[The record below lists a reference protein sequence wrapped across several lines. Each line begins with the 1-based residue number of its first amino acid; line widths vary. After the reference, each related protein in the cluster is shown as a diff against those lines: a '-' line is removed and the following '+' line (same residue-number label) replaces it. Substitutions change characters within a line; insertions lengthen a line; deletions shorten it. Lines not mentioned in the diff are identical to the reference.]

1 MKTACCSKWFPTR
14 TENAIRNPISFS
26 DSAWNSTSHI
36 SRFFKYSWS
45 FHVKSSCH
53 RVQANPLKTRFF
65 LFWCQNMQCYSL
77 QILEIRQISSQP
89 LKSISL
95 SVCLSVCLFVSQSV
109 CHSQVIYSWATR
121 RFLLNIWLCHIF
133 FVLPFVVVVFVFVF
147 VSCNAK
153 LQWLWSL
160 ITFQVLLR
168 LL

>member
-1 MKTACCSKWFPTR
+1 MFKNGEKWPKIMKTACCSKWFPTR

-26 DSAWNSTSHI
+26 DSPWNSTSHI

-89 LKSISL
+89 LKSLSL
-95 SVCLSVCLFVSQSV
+95 SVCLSVCQSV
-109 CHSQVIYSWATR
+109 CMSFSS
-121 RFLLNIWLCHIF
+121 HIF
-133 FVLPFVVVVFVFVF
+133 LSD
-147 VSCNAK
+147 VS
-153 LQWLWSL
+153 
-160 ITFQVLLR
+160 LLVEYMTLSYILCFTLR
-168 LL
+168 FFLFHVTQNGNDFKA